1 MHPRQYSNVGM
12 GSEKLLQSKALR
24 WNMKRQNYPK
34 IYALLTFSVKV
45 ARWCGVGV
53 GLESA
58 AFAGV
63 GFRVDEYV
71 FGGVGVAVD
80 KVWPDSDSD

>member
-1 MHPRQYSNVGM
+1 MVWSWSR
-12 GSEKLLQSKALR
+12 
-24 WNMKRQNYPK
+24 
-34 IYALLTFSVKV
+34 
-45 ARWCGVGV
+45 
-53 GLESA
+53 LESA

-80 KVWPDSDSD
+80 KVWPTPTQTDVSGYLSKFETVALVHEIFVTFKSARFRFSQVLTF